1 MTATL
6 RCWFDM
12 VDCEPDTAWA
22 AAPATDRD
30 GQTTGWLAVWL
41 RPGKPTRR
49 ALLAD
54 PRAFDPEG
62 AAASVSMVVMD
73 AAVRVIFD
81 DPAVQR
87 ARQLVLAD
95 NQYRAVTTLARNESI
110 FGGSVLAVDAASE
123 DVLADDPFQL
133 LARPRILRVGPGL
146 IGCSSA
152 LPAPVIERYGGQPW
166 PADRFPEPTK

>member
-1 MTATL
+1 MTAAL
-6 RCWFDM
+6 RCWFDV
-12 VDCEPDTAWA
+12 VDREPDAAWA

-30 GQTTGWLAVWL
+30 GQATGWLAVWV
-41 RPGKPTRR
+41 RPGKPSRR

-54 PRAFDPEG
+54 PRAFDRQGP
-62 AAASVSMVVMD
+62 AALVSLVVMNP
-73 AAVRVIFD
+73 AVRVIFD

-95 NQYRAVTTLARNESI
+95 NRYRAVTTLARDEST
-110 FGGSVLAVDAASE
+110 FGGSVLGVDAGAQE
-123 DVLADDPFQL
+123 VLADDPFQL

-146 IGCSSA
+146 IGRSPA

-166 PADRFPEPTK
+166 PADRFPAS

>member
-6 RCWFDM
+6 RCWFDV
-12 VDCEPDTAWA
+12 VDREPDRAWA

-30 GQTTGWLAVWL
+30 GQTMGWLAVWL
-41 RPGKPTRR
+41 RPGKPSRR

-54 PRAFDPEG
+54 PRAFDPKG
-62 AAASVSMVVMD
+62 ATALVSLVVMD
-73 AAVRVIFD
+73 VAVRVIFD

-123 DVLADDPFQL
+123 HILADDPFQV
-133 LARPRILRVGPGL
+133 LARPRIVRVGPGL
-146 IGCSSA
+146 IGRSPA

-166 PADRFPEPTK
+166 PADRFPVS

>member
-1 MTATL
+1 MTATV

-12 VDCEPDTAWA
+12 VDGEPDTAWA

-41 RPGKPTRR
+41 RPGKPSRR

-54 PRAFDPEG
+54 PRAFDRQG
-62 AAASVSMVVMD
+62 APALVSMVMMD

-81 DPAVQR
+81 DLAVQR
-87 ARQLVLAD
+87 ARQLLLAD
-95 NQYRAVTTLARNESI
+95 NRYRAVTTLARDQST
-110 FGGSVLAVDAASE
+110 FGGSLLAVDGSSVG
-123 DVLADDPFQL
+123 VLADDPFQL
-133 LARPRILRVGPGL
+133 VAPARILRVGPGL
-146 IGCSSA
+146 IGRSPA

-166 PADRFPEPTK
+166 PADKFPVS